1 MGRSMIFAWLLLASL
16 VTAQARININTDA
29 VKKAVVFLYAA
40 KESGEVDPDKP
51 VGTGFLVEVPLQS
64 SPLRAYKLL
73 VTARDIV
80 EPQWALCQAPN
91 PRLIYARLN
100 KKDYSPTKDAEGVGY
115 VQLTVTQDGRSLWVV
130 HDDPQVDVAVTLLVP
145 QNFEAY
151 DLSAVPVSLLATS
164 AELHGITEGDLVV
177 SAGLIPSAS
186 AQQTHAHHLE
196 HWALGGP
203 TQPRKLWL
211 VAANLVPGN
220 SGSPVFEVPAG
231 AGGIVLGGGRAILL
245 GLQSMS
251 FLLADV
257 AGMTSAQYI
266 FDVVQ
271 KLNLKDA
278 DLYRGAPENKPK

>member
-73 VTARDIV
+73 VTARHIV

-186 AQQTHAHHLE
+186 GKHRNYPIFKFGYISSIPDESIDTAC
-196 HWALGGP
+196 ALGGP

-220 SGSPVFEVPAG
+220 SGSPVF
-231 AGGIVLGGGRAILL
+231 
-245 GLQSMS
+245 
-251 FLLADV
+251 
-257 AGMTSAQYI
+257 
-266 FDVVQ
+266 
-271 KLNLKDA
+271 
-278 DLYRGAPENKPK
+278 